1 MSDRSQITFEFSD
14 AEDVPREVLSG
25 KPIEATQA
33 KPKVARGRR
42 SLKTIAEE
50 ENINIPDDEI
60 LFKKKYYS
68 IGEVAQMFGVNA
80 SLLRYWEGEFGMDL
94 RKNGKGDRFFRPAE
108 VKFLQLIHDLLR
120 RRMYTIEGAKE
131 HIKQNKK
138 LTDKY
143 ELIQSLQ
150 RLKVF
155 LLELKAHL

>member
-1 MSDRSQITFEFSD
+1 MSDRSQITFDFSD
-14 AEDVPREVLSG
+14 AEEVPREVLSG
-25 KPIEATQA
+25 QPLETSPR
-33 KPKVARGRR
+33 KPKVARGRK

-50 ENINIPDDEI
+50 DNVNVPDDEI
-60 LFKKKYYS
+60 LFKKQYYS
-68 IGEVAQMFGVNA
+68 IGEVAQMFGVNV

-108 VKFLQLIHDLLR
+108 VKFLQLVHDLLR

-138 LTDKY
+138 LSDKY

-150 RLKVF
+150 KLKVF